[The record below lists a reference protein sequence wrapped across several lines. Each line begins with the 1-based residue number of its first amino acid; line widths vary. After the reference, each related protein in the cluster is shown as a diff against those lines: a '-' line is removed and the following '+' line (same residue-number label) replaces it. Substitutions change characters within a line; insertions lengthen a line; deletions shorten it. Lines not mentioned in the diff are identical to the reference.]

1 MSSKLV
7 FATVLALGTA
17 VFVGACGD
25 DDTTTPAAD
34 ASVADGSADATAT
47 DAGADGA
54 TADAGCQT
62 CGDLLQNGG
71 NRQSCESANN
81 YIRDTF
87 TCACDPN
94 ACATQCGNEC
104 RTGER
109 PGDTCVAC
117 LQTKCAAE
125 IQACISDDG
134 TYRPRDA
141 GAPARDGGAADAG
154 VVDAGR

>member
-1 MSSKLV
+1 MSLKLA
-7 FATVLALGTA
+7 FATVLALGSA
-17 VFVGACGD
+17 VLVGACGD
-25 DDTTTPAAD
+25 DDTTTTPTTD
-34 ASVADGSADATAT
+34 ASVVDSSVGDAAAT
-47 DAGADGA
+47 DAGSDTGT

-71 NRQSCESANN
+71 NRQSCASATN

-87 TCACDPN
+87 ICACDPN
-94 ACATQCGNEC
+94 SCASQCGNEC

-109 PGDTCVAC
+109 PGNTCVAC

-141 GAPARDGGAADAG
+141 GAPAADGGAG
-154 VVDAGR
+154 DAGR